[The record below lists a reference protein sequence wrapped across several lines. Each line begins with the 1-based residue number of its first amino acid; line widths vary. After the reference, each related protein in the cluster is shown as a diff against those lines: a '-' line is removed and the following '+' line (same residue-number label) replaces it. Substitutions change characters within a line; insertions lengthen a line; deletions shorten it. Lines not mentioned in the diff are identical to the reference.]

1 MIRYYWARFWPFLLF
16 AFGIEAVENLF
27 TVSFEYRNMDFGLL
41 PLLKTGYV
49 FVTEFVVTMCYWLLP
64 YALYLWI
71 LPRRK
76 AGGRADRWITVSWFF
91 LFALANLFED
101 VAEAFFW
108 NEFEA
113 SFNFIAVDYLI
124 YTKEVIGNIYES
136 YPIIPILLGVLAVS
150 GLAAWGFRRFLI
162 PKSAEAPGGWKRGCV
177 VVALLACVTGGYWM
191 VDIKDADS
199 VGNRYNSEMA
209 KDGLYSLFSAF
220 IKNELDY
227 RSYYLTLPDQDASE
241 FLAGEFSADD
251 TSVPDAAF
259 GSAARRVRPVA
270 EAIRPNV
277 VVVIMESMGAEFL
290 NECRQ
295 DGADLTPCLSRLSRE
310 GVFFPNTYATGT
322 RSVRGLEAVS
332 TSLPPLPGMSIVRR
346 EGNEHLR
353 TIGSIFREKGYD
365 LKWIYGGYG
374 YFDNMN
380 YFFGNNGF
388 QVMDR
393 HSMEDSEVTHSTIWG
408 VCDEDLFRRA
418 VREADES
425 YGSGKPFLQ
434 VVFTTSNHRPYTYPE
449 GRIDIPSHTGR
460 LGAVKYADYSVG
472 ALVEEAKGRPWFDN
486 TLFVFVADHGAGSAG
501 KKSLNPETHRI
512 FSIFYAPALLKPE
525 RRETPI
531 SQIDVLPTLLGLL
544 KWPYDAAFYGK
555 DALKPSY
562 QSRYFVS
569 NYQYIGYVKGDDM
582 VVLKPQRG
590 TEFYRGGHEVAA
602 DGRLRELEKEA
613 VYYYQHASDW
623 RKHLKE

>member
-150 GLAAWGFRRFLI
+150 GLAAWSFRRLLI

-177 VVALLACVTGGYWM
+177 VAALLACVTGGYWM

-251 TSVPDAAF
+251 TSVPDAAS

-472 ALVEEAKGRPWFDN
+472 ALVAEAKGRPWFDN

-602 DGRLRELEKEA
+602 DDRLRELEKEA

>member
-150 GLAAWGFRRFLI
+150 GLAAWGVRRFLI

-251 TSVPDAAF
+251 TSVPDAAS

-310 GVFFPNTYATGT
+310 GIFFPNTYATGT

-332 TSLPPLPGMSIVRR
+332 TSIPPLPGMSIVRR
-346 EGNEHLR
+346 EGNERLR

-472 ALVEEAKGRPWFDN
+472 ALVAEAKGRPWFDN

-602 DGRLRELEKEA
+602 DDRLRELEKEA

>member
-251 TSVPDAAF
+251 TSVLDAAS

-472 ALVEEAKGRPWFDN
+472 ALVAEAKGRPWFDN

-602 DGRLRELEKEA
+602 DDRLRELEKEA

>member
-76 AGGRADRWITVSWFF
+76 AGGTADRWITVSWFF

-251 TSVPDAAF
+251 TSVPDAAS

-310 GVFFPNTYATGT
+310 GIFFPNTYATGT

-332 TSLPPLPGMSIVRR
+332 TSIPPLPGMSIVRR
-346 EGNEHLR
+346 EGNERLR

-569 NYQYIGYVKGDDM
+569 NYQYIGYLKGDDM

-590 TEFYRGGHEVAA
+590 TEFYRGGHEAAA
-602 DGRLRELEKEA
+602 DDRLKELEKEA

>member
-251 TSVPDAAF
+251 TSVPDAAS

-346 EGNEHLR
+346 EGNERLR

-393 HSMEDSEVTHSTIWG
+393 NSMEDSEVTHSTIWG

-569 NYQYIGYVKGDDM
+569 NYQYIGYLKGDDM

-602 DGRLRELEKEA
+602 DDRLRELEKEA

>member
-259 GSAARRVRPVA
+259 GSVARRVRPVA

-449 GRIDIPSHTGR
+449 GRIDIPSHTGH

-472 ALVEEAKGRPWFDN
+472 ALVAEAKGRPWFDN

-590 TEFYRGGHEVAA
+590 TEFYRGGHGVAA

>member
-227 RSYYLTLPDQDASE
+227 RSYYLTLPDQDASA

-251 TSVPDAAF
+251 TSVPDAAS

-310 GVFFPNTYATGT
+310 GIFFPNTYATGT

-332 TSLPPLPGMSIVRR
+332 TSIPPLPGMSIVRR
-346 EGNEHLR
+346 EGNERLR

-472 ALVEEAKGRPWFDN
+472 ALVEEAKGRPWFNN

-590 TEFYRGGHEVAA
+590 AEFYRGGHEAAA
-602 DGRLRELEKEA
+602 DDRLKELEKEA

>member
-1 MIRYYWARFWPFLLF
+1 MEAMIRYYWGRFWPFLLF
-16 AFGIEAVENLF
+16 AFGIEVVENLF
-27 TVSFEYRNMDFGLL
+27 TVFFEYRNMDFGFL
-41 PLLKTGYV
+41 PLLKTGYI
-49 FVTEFVVTMCYWLLP
+49 FITEFLITMCYWLLP
-64 YALYLWI
+64 
-71 LPRRK
+71 RSK
-76 AGGRADRWITVSWFF
+76 AGGRADRWITLAWFF

-136 YPIIPILLGVLAVS
+136 YPIVPILLGILAVS
-150 GLAAWGFRRFLI
+150 VLAAWTMRRFLV
-162 PKSAEAPGGWKRGCV
+162 PGNAEAPRGWKRGCV
-177 VVALLACVTGGYWM
+177 VAALLACVTGGYWL

-227 RSYYLTLPDQDASE
+227 RTYYKTLPDQDAAE
-241 FLAGEFSADD
+241 FLAAEFTADD
-251 TSVPDAAF
+251 TSVPDAAA
-259 GSAARRVRPVA
+259 GSVKRLVRPA
-270 EAIRPNV
+270 GEAIRPNV

-290 NECRQ
+290 NECRK
-295 DGADLTPCLSRLSRE
+295 DGEDITPCLSRLGRE
-310 GVFFPNTYATGT
+310 GIFFPNTYATGT

-332 TSLPPLPGMSIVRR
+332 TSIPPLPGMSIVRR
-346 EGNEHLR
+346 EGNENLR
-353 TIGSIFREKGYD
+353 TIGSIFKEKGYD

-393 HSMEDSEVTHSTIWG
+393 NSMDDSEVTHSTIWG

-418 VREADES
+418 IREADES
-425 YGSGKPFLQ
+425 CGRGVPFLQ

-472 ALVEEAKGRPWFDN
+472 AFVEEARSKPWFDN

-525 RRETPI
+525 RRETAI

-544 KWPYDAAFYGK
+544 KWPYVASFYGK

-562 QSRYFVS
+562 RSRYFVS
-569 NYQYIGYVKGDDM
+569 NYQYIGYLRGDDM

-590 TEFYRGGHEVAA
+590 AEFYRDGNEVAP
-602 DGRLRELEKEA
+602 DDRMKELEKEA
-613 VYYYQHASDW
+613 IYYYQNASDW

>member
-1 MIRYYWARFWPFLLF
+1 M
-16 AFGIEAVENLF
+16 
-27 TVSFEYRNMDFGLL
+27 
-41 PLLKTGYV
+41 
-49 FVTEFVVTMCYWLLP
+49 
-64 YALYLWI
+64 
-71 LPRRK
+71 
-76 AGGRADRWITVSWFF
+76 
-91 LFALANLFED
+91 
-101 VAEAFFW
+101 AEAFFW

-136 YPIIPILLGVLAVS
+136 YPIIPILLGILAVS
-150 GLAAWGFRRFLI
+150 VLAAWGMRRFLI
-162 PKSAEAPGGWKRGCV
+162 PGNAEAPRGWKRGCV
-177 VVALLACVTGGYWM
+177 VAALLLCVTGGYWL
-191 VDIKDADS
+191 VDIKDADA

-227 RSYYLTLPDQDASE
+227 RTYYKTLPDQDAAA
-241 FLAGEFSADD
+241 FLAGEFTADD
-251 TSVPDAAF
+251 TSVPDAAS
-259 GSAARRVRPVA
+259 GSVKRQVRPAA

-290 NECRQ
+290 NECRK
-295 DGADLTPCLSRLSRE
+295 DGEDITPCLSRLGRE
-310 GVFFPNTYATGT
+310 GIFFPNTYATGT

-332 TSLPPLPGMSIVRR
+332 TSIPPLPGMSIVRR
-346 EGNEHLR
+346 EGNENLR
-353 TIGSIFREKGYD
+353 TIGSIFKEKGYD

-393 HSMEDSEVTHSTIWG
+393 NSMDDSEVTHSTIWG

-425 YGSGKPFLQ
+425 CGRGVPFLQ

-472 ALVEEAKGRPWFDN
+472 AFVEEARSKPWFDN

-525 RRETPI
+525 RRETAI

-544 KWPYDAAFYGK
+544 KWPYDASFYGK

-562 QSRYFVS
+562 RSRYFVS
-569 NYQYIGYVKGDDM
+569 NYQYIGYLRGDDM

-590 TEFYRGGHEVAA
+590 AEFYRDGNEVAP
-602 DGRLRELEKEA
+602 DDRMKELEKEA
-613 VYYYQHASDW
+613 IYYYQNASDW

>member
-251 TSVPDAAF
+251 TSVLDAAS

-332 TSLPPLPGMSIVRR
+332 TSIPPLPGMSIVRR
-346 EGNEHLR
+346 EGNERLR

-393 HSMEDSEVTHSTIWG
+393 NSMEDSEVTHSTIWG

-569 NYQYIGYVKGDDM
+569 NYQYIGYLKGDDM

-602 DGRLRELEKEA
+602 DDRLRELEKEA

>member
-227 RSYYLTLPDQDASE
+227 RSYYLTLPDQDASA

-251 TSVPDAAF
+251 TSVPDAAS
-259 GSAARRVRPVA
+259 GSATRRVRPVA

-472 ALVEEAKGRPWFDN
+472 ALVAEAKGRPWFDN

-602 DGRLRELEKEA
+602 DDRLRELEKEA

>member
-76 AGGRADRWITVSWFF
+76 AGGTADRWITVSWFF

-472 ALVEEAKGRPWFDN
+472 ALVAEAKGRPWFDN

>member
-1 MIRYYWARFWPFLLF
+1 M
-16 AFGIEAVENLF
+16 FGIEAVENVF
-27 TVSFEYRNMDFGLL
+27 TMCWEYQNMDFGFFS
-41 PLLKTGYV
+41 LLKTGYI
-49 FVTEFVVTMCYWLLP
+49 FLSEFLVTMCYWLLP
-64 YALYLWI
+64 YSIYLWI
-71 LPRRK
+71 LPRK
-76 AGGRADRWITVSWFF
+76 SAGGRVDRWLSVAWLG
-91 LFALANLFED
+91 LFTLVNLFED
-101 VAEAFFW
+101 ISEAFFW

-136 YPIIPILLGVLAVS
+136 YPIVPIMLGVLVVAALATW
-150 GLAAWGFRRFLI
+150 GLSRFLI
-162 PKSAEAPGGWKRGCV
+162 PRKVAAPSGWKRGCV
-177 VVALLACVTGGYWM
+177 VVGLLGCVTGGYWL
-191 VDIKDADS
+191 VDIKDAEA

-227 RSYYLTLPDQDASE
+227 REYYKTLPDGEVAE
-241 FLAGEFSADD
+241 FLAREFTADD
-251 TSVPDAAF
+251 TVVPDA
-259 GSAARRVRPVA
+259 GSGSVKRIVCPLG
-270 EAIRPNV
+270 EAVKPNV

-290 NECRQ
+290 NECRE
-295 DGADLTPCLSRLSRE
+295 DKADVTPCLSRLSRE

-332 TSLPPLPGMSIVRR
+332 TSIPPLPGMSIVRR
-346 EGNEHLR
+346 EGNENIQ
-353 TIGSIFREKGYD
+353 TIGSIFKQKGYD

-393 HSMEDSEVTHSTIWG
+393 NSLEDGEVTHATIWG
-408 VCDEDLFRRA
+408 VCDEDVFRRA

-425 YGSGKPFLQ
+425 YQKGQPFLQ

-449 GRIDIPSHTGR
+449 GRIDIPSQTGR

-472 ALVEEAKGRPWFDN
+472 AFVEESRKKPWFDN

-501 KKSLNPETHRI
+501 KKTLNPETHRI
-512 FSIFYAPALLKPE
+512 FSIFYAPRLLKPE
-525 RRETPI
+525 RKETEI
-531 SQIDVLPTLLGLL
+531 SQIDVLPTLLGFL
-544 KWPYDAAFYGK
+544 KWPYEASFYGK
-555 DALKPSY
+555 DAMKDSY
-562 QSRYFVS
+562 VSRYFVS
-569 NYQYIGYVKGDDM
+569 NYQYIGYLKGEDM

-590 TEFYRGGHEVAA
+590 ANFYREGQEVEP
-602 DGRLRELEKEA
+602 DERLKELEREA
-613 VYYYQHASDW
+613 VYYYQHAADW
-623 RKHLKE
+623 RQHLKE

>member
-76 AGGRADRWITVSWFF
+76 AGGKADRWITVSWFF

-136 YPIIPILLGVLAVS
+136 YPIVPILLGVLTVSVLAV
-150 GLAAWGFRRFLI
+150 WGFRRFLI
-162 PKSAEAPGGWKRGCV
+162 PKLPEAPGGWKRGCV

-227 RSYYLTLPDQDASE
+227 RSYYLTLPDQDAAA

-251 TSVPDAAF
+251 TSVPDAAS

-290 NECRQ
+290 NEYRQ
-295 DGADLTPCLSRLSRE
+295 DGEDLTPCLSRLSRE

-332 TSLPPLPGMSIVRR
+332 TSIPPLPGMSIVRR
-346 EGNEHLR
+346 EGNERLR

-393 HSMEDSEVTHSTIWG
+393 NSMEDSEVTHSTIWG

-569 NYQYIGYVKGDDM
+569 NYQYIGYLKGDDM

-590 TEFYRGGHEVAA
+590 TEFYCGGHEVTA
-602 DGRLRELEKEA
+602 DDRLRELEKEA

>member
-150 GLAAWGFRRFLI
+150 GLAAWSFRRLLI

-177 VVALLACVTGGYWM
+177 VAALLACVTGGYWM

-251 TSVPDAAF
+251 TSVPDAAS

-590 TEFYRGGHEVAA
+590 TEFYRGGHEVAV
-602 DGRLRELEKEA
+602 DDRLRELEKEA

>member
-150 GLAAWGFRRFLI
+150 GLAAWSFRRFLI

-251 TSVPDAAF
+251 TSVPDAAS
-259 GSAARRVRPVA
+259 GSATRRVRPVA

-472 ALVEEAKGRPWFDN
+472 ALVAEAKGRPWFDN

-602 DGRLRELEKEA
+602 DDRLRELEKEA

>member
-1 MIRYYWARFWPFLLF
+1 MEAMIRYYWGRFWPFLLF
-16 AFGIEAVENLF
+16 AFGIEVVENLF
-27 TVSFEYRNMDFGLL
+27 TVFFEYRNMDFGFL
-41 PLLKTGYV
+41 PLLI
-49 FVTEFVVTMCYWLLP
+49 TEFLITMCYWLLP
-64 YALYLWI
+64 YAIYLWL
-71 LPRRK
+71 LPRSK
-76 AGGRADRWITVSWFF
+76 AGGRADRWITLAWFF

-136 YPIIPILLGVLAVS
+136 YPIVPILLGILAVS
-150 GLAAWGFRRFLI
+150 VLAAWTMRRFLV
-162 PKSAEAPGGWKRGCV
+162 PGNAEAPRGWKRGCV
-177 VVALLACVTGGYWM
+177 VAALLACVTGGYWL

-227 RSYYLTLPDQDASE
+227 RTYYKTLPDQDAAE
-241 FLAGEFSADD
+241 FLAAEFTADD
-251 TSVPDAAF
+251 TSVPDAAA
-259 GSAARRVRPVA
+259 GSVKRLVRPA
-270 EAIRPNV
+270 GEAIRPNV

-290 NECRQ
+290 NECRK
-295 DGADLTPCLSRLSRE
+295 DGEDITPCLSRLGRE
-310 GVFFPNTYATGT
+310 GIFFPNTYATGT

-332 TSLPPLPGMSIVRR
+332 TSIPPLPGMSIVRR
-346 EGNEHLR
+346 EGNENLR
-353 TIGSIFREKGYD
+353 TIGSIFKEKGYD

-393 HSMEDSEVTHSTIWG
+393 NSMDDSEVTHSTIWG

-418 VREADES
+418 IREADES
-425 YGSGKPFLQ
+425 CGRGVPFLQ

-472 ALVEEAKGRPWFDN
+472 AFVEEARSKPWFDN

-525 RRETPI
+525 RRETAI

-544 KWPYDAAFYGK
+544 KWPYDASFYGK

-562 QSRYFVS
+562 RSRYFVS
-569 NYQYIGYVKGDDM
+569 NYQYIGYLRGDDM

-590 TEFYRGGHEVAA
+590 AEFYRDGNEVAP
-602 DGRLRELEKEA
+602 DDRMKELEKEA
-613 VYYYQHASDW
+613 IYYYQNASDW